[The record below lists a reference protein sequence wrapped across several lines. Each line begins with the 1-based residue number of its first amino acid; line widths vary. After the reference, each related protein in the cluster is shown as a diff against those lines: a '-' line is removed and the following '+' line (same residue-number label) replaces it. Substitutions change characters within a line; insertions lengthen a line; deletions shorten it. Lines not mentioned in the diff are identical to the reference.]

1 MSSLDR
7 RCVRRLCRDPA
18 PKKEK
23 NTRHCSKETYIDC
36 IIVFSATSRKADVVY
51 GHPTSG
57 IPCNGYMKP
66 YYWGMIV
73 TMAHLCSSAR
83 CYSAG
88 AGKPSRHHQ
97 RWLHGVALRLLQH
110 HQSDLKLWKWVWNLE
125 ANACCRSCVQIGA
138 SCSFQHVAKCG
149 MMWVSRFFLAAFA
162 EAELEALQAQGYGFP
177 DPCWTLLVRAHIETL
192 WIYKRFQV
200 DYCSLILK
208 VQTLHEVLHMGQHR
222 SGKLC
227 ALIETEDKV
236 PPFPS
241 SEAMSIIR
249 EELGQ
254 DFSPILAAFRTG
266 LLLNYVS
273 NLM

>member
-57 IPCNGYMKP
+57 IPCNRYMKP

-110 HQSDLKLWKWVWNLE
+110 HQSDLELWTWVWNLE
-125 ANACCRSCVQIGA
+125 ANACCRSCLQIGA
-138 SCSFQHVAKCG
+138 SCSFQHVAK
-149 MMWVSRFFLAAFA
+149 MWDDVGLKILSGCICWGWTWSSSGTRVRVSW
-162 EAELEALQAQGYGFP
+162 P
-177 DPCWTLLVRAHIETL
+177 LL
-192 WIYKRFQV
+192 
-200 DYCSLILK
+200 DSP
-208 VQTLHEVLHMGQHR
+208 
-222 SGKLC
+222 SLC
-227 ALIETEDKV
+227 AHWDL
-236 PPFPS
+236 
-241 SEAMSIIR
+241 
-249 EELGQ
+249 
-254 DFSPILAAFRTG
+254 
-266 LLLNYVS
+266 VS
-273 NLM
+273 L